1 MNPLYTM
8 LMGQQA
14 PKPAMNLYMNPYQRA
29 GAIMQAIRNPQAF
42 VRQMI
47 PDLPEEIA
55 NDPNRILQYLQETRG
70 VTNEQI
76 RQIAGSIPRF

>member
-8 LMGQQA
+8 LTGQQILRPIA
-14 PKPAMNLYMNPYQRA
+14 NQFMNPYQRA
-29 GAIMQAIRNPQAF
+29 GAIMQAMRNPPAF